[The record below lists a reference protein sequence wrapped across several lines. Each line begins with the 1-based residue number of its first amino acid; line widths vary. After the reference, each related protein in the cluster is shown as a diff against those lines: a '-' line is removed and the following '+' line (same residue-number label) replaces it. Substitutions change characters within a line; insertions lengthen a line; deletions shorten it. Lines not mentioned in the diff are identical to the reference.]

1 MHANTSKQ
9 MDHCACCIVHAC
21 KWRYSRNALC
31 GAAIV
36 KWPACILS
44 ICVSDSTD
52 ILIWNS
58 INILYSTY
66 VVVVVAVVLVVGVVL
81 VVSVVLVGVVVV
93 VSVVVVVG
101 LQCFVLFV
109 SMFETVNKIEKRN
122 EIVSF
127 VTSILVCTVL

>member
-1 MHANTSKQ
+1 MQVTLFEKRPVCSG
-9 MDHCACCIVHAC
+9 V
-21 KWRYSRNALC
+21 
-31 GAAIV
+31 AIV

-58 INILYSTY
+58 INIHSTY

-101 LQCFVLFV
+101 LQCFVCFHV
-109 SMFETVNKIEKRN
+109 
-122 EIVSF
+122 
-127 VTSILVCTVL
+127 

>member
-1 MHANTSKQ
+1 MLHRTRMHVTLFEKHPVCS
-9 MDHCACCIVHAC
+9 
-21 KWRYSRNALC
+21 

-58 INILYSTY
+58 INILHSTY

-101 LQCFVLFV
+101 LQCFVCFHV
-109 SMFETVNKIEKRN
+109 
-122 EIVSF
+122 
-127 VTSILVCTVL
+127 

>member
-1 MHANTSKQ
+1 MLHRTRMQVTLFEKRPV
-9 MDHCACCIVHAC
+9 C
-21 KWRYSRNALC
+21 SR
-31 GAAIV
+31 AAVV

-44 ICVSDSTD
+44 ICVADRTD

-58 INILYSTY
+58 IIIHSTY

-101 LQCFVLFV
+101 LQCFVCFHV
-109 SMFETVNKIEKRN
+109 
-122 EIVSF
+122 
-127 VTSILVCTVL
+127 

>member
-1 MHANTSKQ
+1 MQVTLFEKRPVCS
-9 MDHCACCIVHAC
+9 
-21 KWRYSRNALC
+21 
-31 GAAIV
+31 GAAVV

-44 ICVSDSTD
+44 ICVSDSSTD

-58 INILYSTY
+58 INIHSTY

-101 LQCFVLFV
+101 LQCFVCFHV
-109 SMFETVNKIEKRN
+109 
-122 EIVSF
+122 
-127 VTSILVCTVL
+127 

>member
-1 MHANTSKQ
+1 M
-9 MDHCACCIVHAC
+9 
-21 KWRYSRNALC
+21 
-31 GAAIV
+31 

-58 INILYSTY
+58 INVHGTY

-81 VVSVVLVGVVVV
+81 VVSVVLVVGVVVV

-101 LQCFVLFV
+101 LQCFVCFH
-109 SMFETVNKIEKRN
+109 F
-122 EIVSF
+122 
-127 VTSILVCTVL
+127 